1 MIERLQNPVFRQSSR
16 QRMRGA
22 RTYGCLLAYL
32 LTLSLVVIVAYEQFS
47 SHGPQRTATGLA
59 QTLFETL
66 TLTQWF
72 LVAFIAPALTT
83 GAISMEREQRTIDL
97 LIITPLSRFAIV
109 WGKFASAMAFVAV
122 LIFCGT
128 PLVAALFLLGGVDL
142 TTVLMRYF
150 GMFVTGAIGSA
161 FGLAMSTICG
171 TTTLA
176 NLITYGLLGILYFVG
191 AFGGIM
197 LVVSRAFGGPAG
209 LPVMFA
215 GVTVWQTW
223 AIIGGALVLV
233 VWLLLQIAAN
243 YLLPDPRVGAWKTRM
258 LSAVLYVLALAV
270 IVREFQATAKPF
282 ISPNMVSGVVAL
294 GLLGLAVPV
303 STGVLYPSR
312 RWFEWLHP
320 RALFTGAVQ
329 SAPLYLL
336 LLLVVAIVA
345 DFFMPPAGRTRW
357 LVWGYVISYYWWLWS
372 LGYLFSACIANRWGA
387 MFALIGILAVFLH
400 SLLVIASY
408 WQGMEELANLV
419 FPGAPWDTQ
428 TPAFAHW
435 VLIYPVLG
443 MVSAL
448 IGAKIARAKEVSKET
463 K

>member
-16 QRMRGA
+16 QRMRGV

-32 LTLSLVVIVAYEQFS
+32 LTLSLVLVVTYEQFVGYS
-47 SHGPQRTATGLA
+47 QQRTATGLA
-59 QTLFETL
+59 QMLFETL

-83 GAISMEREQRTIDL
+83 GAISMEREQRTMDL

-109 WGKFASAMAFVAV
+109 WGKFASAMAFVMV
-122 LIFCGT
+122 LILCGM

-142 TTVLMRYF
+142 TTMLMRYL
-150 GMFVTGAIGSA
+150 GMLVTGAVGSA
-161 FGLAMSTICG
+161 LGLAMSTICT

-176 NLITYGLLGILYFVG
+176 NLITYGLLGTLYFVG
-191 AFGGIM
+191 AVGGTM

-209 LPVMFA
+209 PPLMFA
-215 GVTVWQTW
+215 GLTVWQTW
-223 AIIGGALVLV
+223 AIIGGALVLI

-282 ISPNMVSGVVAL
+282 ISPNMVSGVVAF
-294 GLLGLAVPV
+294 GLLGLAAPV
-303 STGVLYPSR
+303 STGVLYPGR

-372 LGYLFSACIANRWGA
+372 LGYLFSTLIANRWGA
-387 MFALIGILAVFLH
+387 MFALVGSLALFMQF
-400 SLLVIASY
+400 LLVVAPR
-408 WQGMEELANLV
+408 WKGLDPLVNLIL
-419 FPGAPWDTQ
+419 PEAPWDT
-428 TPAFAHW
+428 PKLAYAHW
-435 VLIYPVLG
+435 VLIYPALG
-443 MVSAL
+443 IVSVL
-448 IGAKIARAKEVSKET
+448 IGTKIARRKKVS
-463 K
+463 